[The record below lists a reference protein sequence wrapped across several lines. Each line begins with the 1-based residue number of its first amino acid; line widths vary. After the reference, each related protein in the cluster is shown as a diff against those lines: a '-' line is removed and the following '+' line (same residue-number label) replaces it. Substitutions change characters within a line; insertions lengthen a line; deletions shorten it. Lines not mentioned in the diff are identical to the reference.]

1 MIVKLIHSCLLLGIG
16 IFIFFKEKKIY
27 IYQYHQSSTFVKK
40 RCKIHTVQGYGKIPK
55 LPLFIMLSMI
65 SIDIELLLG
74 HQRALNFYCY

>member
-40 RCKIHTVQGYGKIPK
+40 DVKYIQCKAMEKYQNC
-55 LPLFIMLSMI
+55 LFL
-65 SIDIELLLG
+65 
-74 HQRALNFYCY
+74 